1 MPSPLKL
8 HITEMSCAACVGR
21 VEKAALKVP
30 GVAVAQVNL
39 TTEQMTVE
47 LAKGHKPAAVI
58 PSLLAAL
65 ADAGYPASVL
75 ADDAALPSEAPVA
88 PALLWLG
95 LALSLP
101 LTLPMVG
108 MLWGA
113 HWMLPAWVQFALAT
127 PVQVLLGARFY
138 KGAWSVLKHG
148 SANMDVLVALGTS
161 AAYGLSLVQWARG
174 EGPHALAFE
183 ASAMV
188 ITLVWLG
195 KWLEG
200 VTKRR
205 TTDALRALQD
215 LRPVTARVRT
225 PEGDER
231 EVPLEQVRVGDLVVV
246 RPGERVAVDGVVV
259 EGASQVD
266 EALITGESLPQA
278 RHPGDTVVGGAING
292 EGALLLRTTAI
303 GAESTLARIVRLVES
318 AQSRKAPIQHL
329 VDQVAAVFVPVVV
342 GLSLIT
348 LLAWGLM
355 GHSDT
360 PWATGLMHAVAVLV
374 IACPC
379 ALGLATPA
387 ALMVGMGAA
396 AKHGI
401 LIRDAET
408 LERAHQVKAVAF
420 DKTGT
425 LTEGRPQ
432 VMHAEGFGLAREQVL
447 ALAAA
452 LQAHSLHPL
461 AKAVTQAWASAQTP
475 PADGACPLPPAAA
488 QQAQAHAGLGVSGLI
503 AGARVLLGSERWMHT
518 LGVSLQAGQ
527 GAAQA
532 EQAQGR
538 TVSWLA
544 RERVGAAPEL
554 LGLISF
560 GDTLKADAAQ
570 AITRL
575 HAMGLH
581 TLLLS
586 GDNAGAAN
594 AVAQQLGMSDMRAQV
609 LPQDKVQAVAELRQ
623 RLGGAVAMVGDGIN
637 DAPALAAAD
646 IGIAMGSG
654 TDVAMQAA
662 GITLMQSHPA
672 RVADAL
678 DIAVR
683 TSAKIRQNLFWA
695 FAYNVVGIPLAALGL
710 LHPMFAGAAMALS
723 SVFVIGNALRLG
735 RWRPQ

>member
-21 VEKAALKVP
+21 VERAALKVP

-47 LAKGHKPAAVI
+47 VTQGYKPAAVV
-58 PSLLAAL
+58 PTLLAAL

-75 ADDAALPSEAPVA
+75 ADDAALPADAPVA

-138 KGAWSVLKHG
+138 KGAWSALKHG

-200 VTKRR
+200 VAKRR

-278 RHPGDTVVGGAING
+278 RHPGDAVVGGAING

-318 AQSRKAPIQHL
+318 AQSRKAPIQQL
-329 VDQVAAVFVPVVV
+329 VDRVAAVFVPVVV
-342 GLSLIT
+342 GMALIT
-348 LLAWGLM
+348 LLAWGWL
-355 GHSDT
+355 GSGPA
-360 PWATGLMHAVAVLV
+360 PWATALLHAVTVLV

-401 LIRDAET
+401 LIRDAEA
-408 LERAHQVKAVAF
+408 LERAHEVKAVAF

-432 VMHAEGFGLAREQVL
+432 VMHAEGFGLPREQVL
-447 ALAAA
+447 SLAAA

-461 AKAVTQAWASAQTP
+461 AKAVTNAWAQAQAQ
-475 PADGACPLPPAAA
+475 ADSPHQTCPLPPAAA
-488 QQAQAHAGLGVSGLI
+488 QQAQAHAGFGVSGVI
-503 AGARVLLGSERWMHT
+503 DGQRVLLGSEPIF
-518 LGVSLQAGQ
+518 LSYPDANAIKPG
-527 GAAQA
+527 
-532 EQAQGR
+532 
-538 TVSWLA
+538 
-544 RERVGAAPEL
+544 
-554 LGLISF
+554 LGL
-560 GDTLKADAAQ
+560 GWQ
-570 AITRL
+570 ARIFST
-575 HAMGLH
+575 M
-581 TLLLS
+581 
-586 GDNAGAAN
+586 
-594 AVAQQLGMSDMRAQV
+594 
-609 LPQDKVQAVAELRQ
+609 
-623 RLGGAVAMVGDGIN
+623 
-637 DAPALAAAD
+637 
-646 IGIAMGSG
+646 
-654 TDVAMQAA
+654 
-662 GITLMQSHPA
+662 
-672 RVADAL
+672 
-678 DIAVR
+678 
-683 TSAKIRQNLFWA
+683 
-695 FAYNVVGIPLAALGL
+695 
-710 LHPMFAGAAMALS
+710 
-723 SVFVIGNALRLG
+723 
-735 RWRPQ
+735 